1 MNMAEY
7 TKITPAVMRAFALGY
22 HAGRI
27 SGIEDNPY
35 SKTTYADE
43 YKAYED
49 GFEAGAT
56 DFGAYA

>member
-7 TKITPAVMRAFALGY
+7 TKITPAVMKAFALGY

-35 SKTTYADE
+35 SQVTYADE
-43 YKAYED
+43 HKAYDD
-49 GFEAGAT
+49 GFEAGAA
-56 DFGAYA
+56 DFGVY